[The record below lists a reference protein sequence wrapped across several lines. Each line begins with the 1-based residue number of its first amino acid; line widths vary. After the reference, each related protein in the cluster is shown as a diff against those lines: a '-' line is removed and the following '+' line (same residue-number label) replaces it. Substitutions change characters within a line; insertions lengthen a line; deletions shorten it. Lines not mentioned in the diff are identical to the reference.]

1 MSATNRGAKRI
12 ESDFY
17 PTPIETIENFL
28 SHYQLK
34 DGVILEPS
42 AGNGNFIQAIRN
54 KGYTNTIIANE
65 IRQEEHQNLINS
77 GADFVYHKDF
87 LTEKLP
93 NHDVKTIITN
103 PPFSKAKEFILRCK
117 ELYPDAEIIMLLRL
131 AFLES
136 RTRYDFWQKHMVNK
150 LYILSKR
157 PSFVNGKTD
166 ATAYAWFVWNNLNAQ
181 EIKVI

>member
-1 MSATNRGAKRI
+1 MSATNRGTKRI

-17 PTPIETIENFL
+17 PTPIEVIYCFL
-28 SHYQLK
+28 DHYPLK
-34 DGVILEPS
+34 NGTILECA

-54 KGYTNTIIANE
+54 KGYKNTIVANK

-87 LTEKLP
+87 LVDELP
-93 NHDVKTIITN
+93 EHNIKTIITN

-117 ELYPDAEIIMLLRL
+117 ELYPNVEIIMLLRT
-131 AFLES
+131 AFFES
-136 RTRYDFWQKHMVNK
+136 KARYDFWQQYPVNK
-150 LYILSKR
+150 LYILSSR
-157 PSFVNGKTD
+157 PKFVNNKTD
-166 ATAYAWFVWNNLNAQ
+166 ATSYAFFVWDNTNKQ